1 MHRNYFVVTRI
12 ADGLEMTAR
21 ILTLNAGSSSIKFAV
36 YETARGKLALMLRG
50 QIAGIGTTPRLEAKD
65 AQGQALPFAA
75 TGAVPDQRAALAH
88 LLSWLNQTGHGDGL
102 AGAGH
107 RVVHG
112 GTIFTE
118 HRCLTPDIIEHLATL
133 EPLAPHHQPH
143 NVAAI
148 RALSAQLPALPQVA
162 CFDTAF
168 HATQP
173 PEARRLALPREF
185 TGKGLQRYGF
195 HGLSYEYVVERLRAL
210 TAGGFPARLVIA
222 HLGNGASMCA
232 VRDGHSI
239 ATTMGFSTL
248 DGLVMGTRVGALDPG
263 VILHLMRTEGYGLK
277 EIEDLLYNKSGLL
290 GLSGLS
296 PDMKALLAS
305 DQPRAKEAVT
315 HYCYR
320 IGRELGSLAA
330 ALGGLDA
337 LVFTGGI
344 GENAAPVRA
353 AVCRDA
359 AWLGIELDESAND
372 TGGPRITTQ
381 GSRAAAWVLPTDE
394 ERVIA
399 GHTRRLLEL

>member
-1 MHRNYFVVTRI
+1 
-12 ADGLEMTAR
+12 MTSR
-21 ILTLNAGSSSIKFAV
+21 LLTLNAGSSSVKFAV
-36 YETARGKLALMLRG
+36 YEIAGDTLTLQLRG
-50 QIAGIGTTPRLEAKD
+50 QIAGIGAAPRLEAKD
-65 AQGQALPFAA
+65 AQGQALTFTASTIA
-75 TGAVPDQRAALAH
+75 DHRAALAH
-88 LLSWLNQTGHGDGL
+88 LLGWLKQTGHGEGL

-112 GTIFTE
+112 GTDFTE
-118 HRCLTPDIIEHLATL
+118 HCRLTSDAIEQLAAL

-148 RALSAQLPALPQVA
+148 RALASQMPALPQVA

-173 PEARRLALPREF
+173 PEARRLALPREL
-185 TGKGLQRYGF
+185 TAKGLLRYGF
-195 HGLSYEYVVERLRAL
+195 HGLSYEYVTQRLRELTDGAL
-210 TAGGFPARLVIA
+210 PQKLVIA

-232 VRDGHSI
+232 VRDGRSI

-248 DGLVMGTRVGALDPG
+248 DGLIMATRIGALDPG
-263 VILHLMRTEGYGLK
+263 VILHLMRAEGYGLK
-277 EIEDLLYNKSGLL
+277 ELEDLLYNKSGLL
-290 GLSGLS
+290 GLSGFS
-296 PDMKALLAS
+296 PDMRTLLAS
-305 DQPRAKEAVT
+305 PEPAAREAVT
-315 HYCYR
+315 QYCYR

-359 AWLGIELDESAND
+359 AWLGIELESAAND
-372 TGGPRITTQ
+372 VGDQLITTKT
-381 GSRAAAWVLPTDE
+381 SRTAAWIVPTDE
-394 ERVIA
+394 ELVIA
-399 GHTRRLLEL
+399 AHTRRLLEL

>member
-1 MHRNYFVVTRI
+1 
-12 ADGLEMTAR
+12 MTAR
-21 ILTLNAGSSSIKFAV
+21 LLTLNAGSSSLKFAV
-36 YETARGKLALMLRG
+36 YETGPDAPALILRG

-65 AQGQALPFAA
+65 AQGQAIAFAA
-75 TGAVPDQRAALAH
+75 AGAIGDHRAALAH
-88 LLSWLNQTGHGDGL
+88 LLDWLKQTGRGDGL

-112 GTIFTE
+112 GTDFTA
-118 HRCLTPDIIEHLATL
+118 HCRLSPANIGQLAAL

-148 RALSAQLPALPQVA
+148 RALAAQMPDLPQVG

-173 PEARRLALPREF
+173 PEARRLALPRDLAA
-185 TGKGLQRYGF
+185 KGLQRYGF
-195 HGLSYEYVVERLRAL
+195 HGLSYEYVTQRLRELTGGAL
-210 TAGGFPARLVIA
+210 PKRLVIA

-232 VRDGHSI
+232 VREGRSV

-248 DGLVMGTRVGALDPG
+248 DGLIMATRIGALDPG

-277 EIEDLLYNKSGLL
+277 ELEELFYNKSGLL

-296 PDMKALLAS
+296 PDMRTLLAS
-305 DQPRAKEAVT
+305 PEPAAREAVT
-315 HYCYR
+315 QYCYR
-320 IGRELGSLAA
+320 ITRELGSLAA

-344 GENAAPVRA
+344 GENAALVRA

-359 AWLGIELDESAND
+359 AWLGVELDAAANVAGD
-372 TGGPRITTQ
+372 QQISRKS
-381 GSRAAAWVLPTDE
+381 SRAAAWVVPTDE
-394 ERVIA
+394 EQIIA
-399 GHTRRLLEL
+399 AHTRRLLEL

>member
-1 MHRNYFVVTRI
+1 
-12 ADGLEMTAR
+12 MTSR
-21 ILTLNAGSSSIKFAV
+21 LLTLNAGSSSLKFAV
-36 YETARGKLALMLRG
+36 YEITGDALTLQLRG

-65 AQGQALPFAA
+65 AQGETLDLAT
-75 TGAVPDQRAALAH
+75 TGAIGDHRAAIAT
-88 LLSWLNQTGHGDGL
+88 LLDWLKRSGHGTSL

-112 GTIFTE
+112 GTAFTG
-118 HRCLTPDIIEHLATL
+118 HCRLTPDAVAQLAAL

-148 RALSAQLPALPQVA
+148 RALAAQMPDLPQVA

-173 PEARRLALPREF
+173 PEARRLALPRDLAA
-185 TGKGLQRYGF
+185 KGLQRYGF
-195 HGLSYEYVVERLRAL
+195 HGLSYEYVTQRLRDLSGGAL
-210 TAGGFPARLVIA
+210 PQKLVIA

-232 VRDGHSI
+232 ISGGRSI

-248 DGLVMGTRVGALDPG
+248 DGLIMATRIGALDPG

-277 EIEDLLYNKSGLL
+277 ELEDLLYNRSGLL

-296 PDMKALLAS
+296 PDMRTLLAS
-305 DQPRAKEAVT
+305 PEPAAREAVAQ
-315 HYCYR
+315 YCYR

-359 AWLGIELDESAND
+359 TWLGIELDAAAND
-372 TGGPRITTQ
+372 SGDQLITTKT
-381 GSRAAAWVLPTDE
+381 SRTAAWVLPTDE
-394 ERVIA
+394 ELVIA
-399 GHTRRLLEL
+399 AHTRRLLEL

>member
-1 MHRNYFVVTRI
+1 M
-12 ADGLEMTAR
+12 ASCL
-21 ILTLNAGSSSIKFAV
+21 LTLNAGSSSLKFAV
-36 YETARGKLALMLRG
+36 YQIAGDALTLQLRG

-65 AQGQALPFAA
+65 AHGQALAFAA
-75 TGAVPDQRAALAH
+75 TGTIGDHRAALAH
-88 LLSWLNQTGHGDGL
+88 LLDWLRQTGQGDGL

-112 GTIFTE
+112 GTAFIA
-118 HRCLTPDIIEHLATL
+118 HCRLTPDAIAQLAAL

-148 RALSAQLPALPQVA
+148 RALAAQMPDLPQVA

-173 PEARRLALPREF
+173 PEARRLALPRDLVA
-185 TGKGLQRYGF
+185 KGLQRYGF
-195 HGLSYEYVVERLRAL
+195 HGLSCEYVIQRLREL
-210 TAGGFPARLVIA
+210 TGGGLPKRLVIA

-232 VRDGHSI
+232 VRDGRSI

-248 DGLVMGTRVGALDPG
+248 DGLIMATRIGALDPG
-263 VILHLMRTEGYGLK
+263 VILHLMRAEGYGLK
-277 EIEDLLYNKSGLL
+277 ELEDLLYNKSGLL

-296 PDMKALLAS
+296 PDMRSLLAS
-305 DQPRAKEAVT
+305 PEPAAREAVT
-315 HYCYR
+315 QYCYR
-320 IGRELGSLAA
+320 ITRELGSLAA

-359 AWLGIELDESAND
+359 AWLRIELDAAAND
-372 TGGPRITTQ
+372 AAGPLITTNS
-381 GSRAAAWVLPTDE
+381 SRTAVWVAQTDE
-394 ERVIA
+394 ELVIA
-399 GHTRRLLEL
+399 AHTRRVLEL

>member
-1 MHRNYFVVTRI
+1 
-12 ADGLEMTAR
+12 MTSR
-21 ILTLNAGSSSIKFAV
+21 LLTLNAGSSSVKFAV
-36 YETARGKLALMLRG
+36 YEIAGDTLTLQLRG
-50 QIAGIGTTPRLEAKD
+50 QIAGIGAAPRLEAKD
-65 AQGQALPFAA
+65 AQGQALTFTASTIA
-75 TGAVPDQRAALAH
+75 DHRAALAH
-88 LLSWLNQTGHGDGL
+88 LLGWLKQTGHGEGL

-112 GTIFTE
+112 GTDFTE
-118 HRCLTPDIIEHLATL
+118 HCRLTPAAIAQLAAL

-148 RALSAQLPALPQVA
+148 RALASQMPALPQVA

-173 PEARRLALPREF
+173 PEARRLALPREL
-185 TGKGLQRYGF
+185 TAKGLLRYGF
-195 HGLSYEYVVERLRAL
+195 HGLSYEYVTQRLRELTDGAL
-210 TAGGFPARLVIA
+210 PQKLVIA

-232 VRDGHSI
+232 VRDGRSI

-248 DGLVMGTRVGALDPG
+248 DGLIMATRSGALDPG
-263 VILHLMRTEGYGLK
+263 VILHLMRAEGYGLK
-277 EIEDLLYNKSGLL
+277 ELEDLLYNRSGLF

-296 PDMKALLAS
+296 PDMRTLLAS
-305 DQPRAKEAVT
+305 PEPAAREAVT
-315 HYCYR
+315 QYCYR

-359 AWLGIELDESAND
+359 AWLGIELESAAND
-372 TGGPRITTQ
+372 VGDQLITTKT
-381 GSRAAAWVLPTDE
+381 SRTAAWIVPTDE
-394 ERVIA
+394 ELVIA
-399 GHTRRLLEL
+399 AHTRRLLEL

>member
-1 MHRNYFVVTRI
+1 
-12 ADGLEMTAR
+12 MTAR
-21 ILTLNAGSSSIKFAV
+21 LLTLNAGSSSVKFAV
-36 YETARGKLALMLRG
+36 HEIAGDLLTLQLRG
-50 QIAGIGTTPRLEAKD
+50 QIAGIGTTRRLAAKD
-65 AQGQALPFAA
+65 AQGQALAFA
-75 TGAVPDQRAALAH
+75 TVGAIDDHRAALA
-88 LLSWLNQTGHGDGL
+88 LLLDWLKQTGHGDGL

-112 GTIFTE
+112 GTAFVE
-118 HRCLTPDIIEHLATL
+118 HCRLTPDAIAQLAAL

-148 RALSAQLPALPQVA
+148 RALAAQMPDLPQAA

-173 PEARRLALPREF
+173 PEARRLALPREL
-185 TGKGLQRYGF
+185 TAKGLQRYGF
-195 HGLSYEYVVERLRAL
+195 HGLSYEYVTKRLREL
-210 TAGGFPARLVIA
+210 TGGELPQKLVIA

-232 VRDGHSI
+232 VRDGRSI

-248 DGLVMGTRVGALDPG
+248 DGLIMATRIGALDPG
-263 VILHLMRTEGYGLK
+263 VILHLMRTENYGLK
-277 EIEDLLYNKSGLL
+277 ELEDLLYNKSGLL

-296 PDMKALLAS
+296 PDMRTLLAS
-305 DQPRAKEAVT
+305 ADPAAREAVT
-315 HYCYR
+315 KYCYR

-344 GENAAPVRA
+344 GENASSVRA

-359 AWLGIELDESAND
+359 GWLGIELDAAAND
-372 TGGPRITTQ
+372 FGGPSITTKT
-381 GSRAAAWVLPTDE
+381 SRTAAWVVPTDE
-394 ERVIA
+394 ELMIA
-399 GHTRRLLEL
+399 AHTRRLLEL

>member
-1 MHRNYFVVTRI
+1 
-12 ADGLEMTAR
+12 MTSR
-21 ILTLNAGSSSIKFAV
+21 LLTLNAGSSSLKFAV
-36 YETARGKLALMLRG
+36 YEITGDALTLQLRG

-65 AQGQALPFAA
+65 AQGETLDLAT
-75 TGAVPDQRAALAH
+75 TGAIGDHRAAIAT
-88 LLSWLNQTGHGDGL
+88 LLDWLKRSGHGTSL

-112 GTIFTE
+112 GTAFTG
-118 HRCLTPDIIEHLATL
+118 HCRLTPDAVAQLAAL

-148 RALSAQLPALPQVA
+148 RALAAQMPDLPQVA

-173 PEARRLALPREF
+173 PEARRLALPRDLAA
-185 TGKGLQRYGF
+185 KGLQRYGF
-195 HGLSYEYVVERLRAL
+195 HGLSYEYVTQRLRDLSGGAL
-210 TAGGFPARLVIA
+210 PQKLVIS

-232 VRDGHSI
+232 ISGGRSI

-248 DGLVMGTRVGALDPG
+248 DGLIMATRIGALDPG

-277 EIEDLLYNKSGLL
+277 ELEDLLYNRSGLL

-296 PDMKALLAS
+296 PDMRTLLAS
-305 DQPRAKEAVT
+305 PEPAAREAVAQ
-315 HYCYR
+315 YCYR

-359 AWLGIELDESAND
+359 TWLGIELDAAAND
-372 TGGPRITTQ
+372 SGDQLITTKT
-381 GSRAAAWVLPTDE
+381 SRTAAWVLPTDE
-394 ERVIA
+394 ELVIA
-399 GHTRRLLEL
+399 AHTRRLLEL

>member
-1 MHRNYFVVTRI
+1 
-12 ADGLEMTAR
+12 MTSR
-21 ILTLNAGSSSIKFAV
+21 LLTLNAGSSSVKFAV
-36 YETARGKLALMLRG
+36 YEIAGDTLTLQLRG
-50 QIAGIGTTPRLEAKD
+50 QIAGIGAAPRLEAKD
-65 AQGQALPFAA
+65 AQGQALTFTASTIA
-75 TGAVPDQRAALAH
+75 DHRAALAH
-88 LLSWLNQTGHGDGL
+88 LLGWLKQTGHGEGL

-112 GTIFTE
+112 GTDFTE
-118 HRCLTPDIIEHLATL
+118 HCRLTPAAIAQLAAL

-148 RALSAQLPALPQVA
+148 RALAAQMPDLPQVA

-173 PEARRLALPREF
+173 PEARRLALPREL
-185 TGKGLQRYGF
+185 TAKGLLRYGF
-195 HGLSYEYVVERLRAL
+195 HGLSYEYVTQRLRELTDGAL
-210 TAGGFPARLVIA
+210 PQKLVIA

-232 VRDGHSI
+232 VRDGRSI

-248 DGLVMGTRVGALDPG
+248 DGLIMATRSGALDPG
-263 VILHLMRTEGYGLK
+263 VILHLMRAEGYGLK
-277 EIEDLLYNKSGLL
+277 ELEDLLYNRSGLF

-296 PDMKALLAS
+296 PDMRTLLAS
-305 DQPRAKEAVT
+305 PEPAAREAVT
-315 HYCYR
+315 QYCYR

-344 GENAAPVRA
+344 GEKSAPVRA

-359 AWLGIELDESAND
+359 AWLGIELESVAND
-372 TGGPRITTQ
+372 VGDQLITTKT
-381 GSRAAAWVLPTDE
+381 SRTAAWIVPTDE
-394 ERVIA
+394 ELVIA
-399 GHTRRLLEL
+399 AHTRRLLEL

>member
-1 MHRNYFVVTRI
+1 
-12 ADGLEMTAR
+12 
-21 ILTLNAGSSSIKFAV
+21 V
-36 YETARGKLALMLRG
+36 YEIAGETLDLRLRG

-65 AQGQALPFAA
+65 AQGQALAFATA
-75 TGAVPDQRAALAH
+75 GAIADHRAALAH
-88 LLSWLNQTGHGDGL
+88 LLDWLRQTGHGDGL

-112 GTIFTE
+112 GTAFTE
-118 HRCLTPDIIEHLATL
+118 HCRLTPDAIEQLAAL
-133 EPLAPHHQPH
+133 EALAPHHQPH

-148 RALSAQLPALPQVA
+148 RALAAQMPALPQAA

-185 TGKGLQRYGF
+185 TAKGLQRYGF
-195 HGLSYEYVVERLRAL
+195 HGLSYEYVTQRLHEL
-210 TAGGFPARLVIA
+210 TGGVLPQKLIIA

-232 VRDGHSI
+232 VRDGRSI

-248 DGLVMGTRVGALDPG
+248 DGLIMATRIGALDPG
-263 VILHLMRTEGYGLK
+263 VILHLMRTEDYGLN
-277 EIEDLLYNKSGLL
+277 ELEDLLYNKSGLL
-290 GLSGLS
+290 GLSGIS
-296 PDMKALLAS
+296 PDMRTLLAS
-305 DQPRAKEAVT
+305 PEPAARAAVAQ
-315 HYCYR
+315 YCYH

-353 AVCRDA
+353 AVCRGA
-359 AWLGIELDESAND
+359 AWLGIDLDTAANVSGD
-372 TGGPRITTQ
+372 QSISTKT
-381 GSRAAAWVLPTDE
+381 SRAAAWVVPTDE
-394 ERVIA
+394 ELIIA
-399 GHTRRLLEL
+399 AHTRRLLEL

>member
-1 MHRNYFVVTRI
+1 
-12 ADGLEMTAR
+12 MTTR
-21 ILTLNAGSSSIKFAV
+21 ILTLNAGSSSLKFAV
-36 YETARGKLALMLRG
+36 YEIAGDALTLQLRG

-65 AQGQALPFAA
+65 AQGQALAFAA
-75 TGAVPDQRAALAH
+75 IGAIGDHGAALAH
-88 LLSWLNQTGHGDGL
+88 LLDWLKQIGQSDGL

-112 GTIFTE
+112 GTDFTG
-118 HRCLTPDIIEHLATL
+118 HCRLTPAALAQLAAL

-148 RALSAQLPALPQVA
+148 RALAAQMPDLPQTA

-173 PEARRLALPREF
+173 PETRRLALPREL
-185 TGKGLQRYGF
+185 TAKGLQRYGF
-195 HGLSYEYVVERLRAL
+195 HGLSYEYVTQRLREL
-210 TAGGFPARLVIA
+210 TGGAPRQRLVIA

-232 VRDGHSI
+232 VRDGRSI

-248 DGLVMGTRVGALDPG
+248 DGLIMATRIGALDPG
-263 VILHLMRTEGYGLK
+263 VILHLMRTENYGLK
-277 EIEDLLYNKSGLL
+277 ELEDLLYNKSGLL

-296 PDMKALLAS
+296 PDMRTLLAS
-305 DQPRAKEAVT
+305 ADPAAREAVT
-315 HYCYR
+315 QYCYR

-359 AWLGIELDESAND
+359 AWLGIDLNAAAND
-372 TGGPRITTQ
+372 AGGPLISTKT
-381 GSRAAAWVLPTDE
+381 SRTAAWVVPTDE
-394 ERVIA
+394 ELIIA
-399 GHTRRLLEL
+399 AHTRRLLEL